1 MTRTKADRM
10 SPVPNPRRVRLNR
23 GEQKENRTQELLDA
37 AWELFCERGY
47 DAVTIDQ
54 VAERAGY
61 SRKPVYTLFGDK
73 QMLFFELWSRRFVG
87 MADLTVALFDPQV
100 SLRANLR
107 RVAELGAER
116 SRHGEPRKVEG
127 LLFFV
132 IQTITLGRPEL
143 AERVTQLFE
152 EALLRLAQ
160 AIGQCPL
167 EPGERLRGGSEQV
180 AAHLMA
186 HINGLSQLQFQTGRN
201 YMRTDDLFALFE
213 FMSIERAV

>member
-1 MTRTKADRM
+1 M
-10 SPVPNPRRVRLNR
+10 SPTPKARRVRLNR
-23 GEQKENRTQELLDA
+23 GEQKEIRTQELLDA

-87 MADLTVALFDPQV
+87 MADLTVSLFDPQV

-116 SRHGEPRKVEG
+116 SRQGEPRKLEG

-143 AERVTQLFE
+143 AQRVTQLFE
-152 EALLRLAQ
+152 DALLRLAQ
-160 AIGQCPL
+160 AINQCPL
-167 EPGERLRGGSEQV
+167 EQGESLRGGAEQV

-201 YMRTDDLFALFE
+201 YMRSDDLFALFE
-213 FMSIERAV
+213 FMSIERAG